1 MDTKTIPVGAAT
13 VGFSAPTYDDKGEL
27 HAPPDARRMLGR
39 EDTSEKEAL
48 EEALEQVAPLT
59 VTLKD
64 NVVLPKHYA
73 RYKIEP
79 IRFSIENGLDGF
91 QFNIVKYVTRHDA
104 KNGLE
109 DLRKA
114 KRYLEMYIKYIEGDP
129 DWWR

>member
-1 MDTKTIPVGAAT
+1 MNTKTIPVGAAS
-13 VGFSAPTYDDKGEL
+13 VGFSAPTYDEKGEL
-27 HAPPDARRMLGR
+27 HAPPEARRMLAR
-39 EDTSEKEAL
+39 EDNSEP
-48 EEALEQVAPLT
+48 PLT